1 MDENRNTV
9 LFVDDE
15 EDILTSIQRGMIDE
29 EYKCLF
35 ANRGKYALDLFEK
48 NEISVIVTDMRMPEM
63 DGLTLLRKVKEIS
76 PNTIRIVL
84 SGYTQLQQVLVTIN
98 QGDIFKF
105 ITKPWKLE
113 DEFKGII
120 REAVDYYNLKKD
132 RDNMMEMLEKK
143 YTTYQK
149 ILNSSNEIV
158 NHSKDKMIYCKETYK
173 EIEEVLFR
181 HIKDQK
187 EIEVAKNLVYIYHIV
202 VNELDEFI
210 SLDKDSMKFK
220 ELEEYIKN
228 KWNEKN
234 HLCEFKLQSSIGNY
248 DMEKGYLAK
257 LVLTIFLNQ
266 VDIIE
271 KTIENG
277 DLGLYSKGSKINR
290 DKELQM
296 IFKGNIKQGMNTF
309 ELEIILDFMKALIGN
324 KGYLQ
329 YNLSDEIVLVNMAL

>member
-1 MDENRNTV
+1 MDQNRSVV

-15 EDILTSIQRGMIDE
+15 EDILSSIQRGMIDE

-35 ANRGKYALDLFEK
+35 ANRGKHALELFEK

-63 DGLTLLRKVKEIS
+63 DGLTLLKKVKEIS

-143 YTTYQK
+143 YVTYQK

-158 NHSKDKMIYCKETYK
+158 SHSKDKMIYCKETYK
-173 EIEEVLFR
+173 AIEEVLFR
-181 HIKDQK
+181 YVKNQI
-187 EIEVAKNLVYIYHIV
+187 EIEIVKNLVYIYHIV
-202 VNELDEFI
+202 VKGLDEFI
-210 SLDKDSMKFK
+210 SLDNEAMKFK

-228 KWNEKN
+228 KWSEKKR
-234 HLCEFKLQSSIGNY
+234 LCEFNLESCTENY
-248 DMEKGYLAK
+248 DMKKGFLAK
-257 LVLTIFLNQ
+257 FIISFFLDQ
-266 VDIIE
+266 KDITE
-271 KTIENG
+271 KTIEDGQIN
-277 DLGLYSKGSKINR
+277 LYSKGSKINR
-290 DKELQM
+290 DKDLKL
-296 IFKGNIKQGMNTF
+296 IFKGKLKEGVNTF
-309 ELEIILDFMKALIGN
+309 ELQIVLDFIKALIGN
-324 KGYLQ
+324 NGYLE
-329 YNLSDEIVLVNMAL
+329 YNLSEDSLLVNMAM